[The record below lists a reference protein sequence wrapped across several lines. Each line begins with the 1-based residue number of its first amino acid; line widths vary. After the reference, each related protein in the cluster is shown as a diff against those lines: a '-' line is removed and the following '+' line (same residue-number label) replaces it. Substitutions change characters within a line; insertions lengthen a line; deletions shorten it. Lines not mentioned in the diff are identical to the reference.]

1 MHHPVWFTKAVN
13 IRQKRPWHLASYRSK
28 IMLVN
33 SEFSFKSVLFF
44 QNVDWN
50 KKCPSHGPCDHV
62 LLDLFCRLLA
72 WDVNAVFYCDS
83 VTISSA
89 RLWKLGENSG
99 GRDNIPLLPEGS
111 SSPLLEEYGINL
123 KTNVPSLTQQPF
135 VFTSDVVSVIYIT
148 G

>member
-1 MHHPVWFTKAVN
+1 MHHPVWFTKAVD
-13 IRQKRPWHLASYRSK
+13 IRQKRPWHLASYRRK

-44 QNVDWN
+44 QNVGWK
-50 KKCPSHGPCDHV
+50 KKCPSHGPRDHV
-62 LLDLFCRLLA
+62 LLDLFVGSLLEM
-72 WDVNAVFYCDS
+72 WMLFFYCDS
-83 VTISSA
+83 VMISSA

-111 SSPLLEEYGINL
+111 SSPLLEEYGIKL
-123 KTNVPSLTQQPF
+123 KTNIPSLTQQPF
-135 VFTSDVVSVIYIT
+135 VFTSDVVSVICIT